1 MKLHPILATGIKAY
15 CSDMIIDPN
24 DLDSVYFMSIC
35 GYQVTVKG
43 IIANLLEHYAISI
56 EIKGDE
62 YYLNRSGL
70 GYKAQVK
77 RLPSG
82 LVHAVVFPKLALP
95 QNDEE
100 RQNSFFIFTKE
111 NNTQELLS
119 LFFRHLD
126 EKIHIPL
133 HHSWDRWLWQVFEE
147 QGDWLLEL
155 KTLVGSFKG
164 YSFEFNPKQ
173 LYDLISEAIR
183 NRVPEVIECMHWKS
197 KGGDGNGEFD
207 FSQRFPG

>member
-1 MKLHPILATGIKAY
+1 MKLCPINAMGIRAY
-15 CSDMIIDPN
+15 CSDMITNPYN
-24 DLDSVYFMSIC
+24 LDSVYFLSLC

-43 IIANLLEHYAISI
+43 IIANLLEHYGISI
-56 EIKGDE
+56 EVEGDE
-62 YYLNRSGL
+62 YYLNRLSL

-82 LVHAVVFPKLALP
+82 LVHAVLFPKLALP
-95 QNDEE
+95 ENDEE

-111 NNTQELLS
+111 SNTQELLS

-133 HHSWDRWLWQVFEE
+133 HPSWAEWLWQVFEQQE
-147 QGDWLLEL
+147 EWLLEL

-164 YSFEFNPKQ
+164 YSFGFNPKQ
-173 LYDLISEAIR
+173 LHDLISEAIR
-183 NRVPEVIECMHWKS
+183 NRVPEVIECMQWKS
-197 KGGDGNGEFD
+197 KGGDGNGQFD
-207 FSQRFPG
+207 FSQRLPG